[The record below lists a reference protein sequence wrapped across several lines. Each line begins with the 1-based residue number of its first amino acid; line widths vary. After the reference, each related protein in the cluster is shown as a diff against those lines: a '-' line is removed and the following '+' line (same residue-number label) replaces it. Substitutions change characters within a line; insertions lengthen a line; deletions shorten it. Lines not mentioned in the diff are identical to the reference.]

1 MELLP
6 GGGFAAAVFFGAV
19 VIWFHAWS
27 QFNRP
32 SYRESSDFSRVM
44 KRLQPSD
51 MRRGPVFMQAYVFY
65 ALILTFI
72 YLTICIY
79 ASVPFLQQVI
89 GLDITGLDLLSGT
102 AGAKDLPASAALAT
116 GASFDDAALVAVG
129 TGQDGPS
136 PSLPLLVSLA
146 VVGLAPN
153 VPFLARM
160 EEWIR
165 SRSHKLSGIPTHLID
180 SGFKLRRERLFDA
193 EQTSGLLISVE
204 EWKQAKQYHAAAG
217 RVANCERDTL
227 REQVLKIIALR
238 NWVLR
243 GRVCRP
249 DGATRFVYQNLEAEV
264 QQEIR
269 TLFEKLDA
277 LSARSPA
284 PQTPDETAE
293 QNQAWANVVR
303 EAEEVCGDVCV
314 LVALYSEREA
324 FAADMKQAR
333 ARAGAAL
340 TEYERERKGA
350 EDTFIAALRR
360 VSLVADKDSFGTTV
374 FFRLAGSIV
383 LAATAAG
390 LFFGL
395 DRNQHSDFGSVV
407 LAVKYAITASIMYA
421 LPLFFALGYQQEN
434 LKHDRWESI
443 FGRKRSKAV
452 SQYFT
457 TFLVATL
464 IALVGLVANNIYFA
478 IADVGLAKVADNFK
492 DVLHWAYRVEGP
504 RAVMGGVLAACMI
517 LTVDAWRADKLK
529 GWRQSP
535 WPAGLVGLTSLSLAA
550 LGFWER
556 YRGSAAALESG
567 TAATIDWGAA
577 WVTGVIAATVGFVA
591 AVYVV
596 QSLMDEFEEAE
607 RVAA

>member
-6 GGGFAAAVFFGAV
+6 GGGFAAAVFFGAL

-72 YLTICIY
+72 YLVICIY

-89 GLDITGLDLLSGT
+89 GLDIAGLDLLKGT
-102 AGAKDLPASAALAT
+102 AGAKDLPDSAMLAT
-116 GASFDDAALVAVG
+116 GASFDDASLVVVG
-129 TGQDGPS
+129 GQDGPS

-153 VPFLARM
+153 VPFLARV

-165 SRSHKLSGIPTHLID
+165 ARSHKLSGIPTHLID

-217 RVANCERDTL
+217 RVANRERDTL

-269 TLFEKLDA
+269 TLFDKLDA
-277 LSARSPA
+277 LSARAPG

-303 EAEEVCGDVCV
+303 EAEEVCGDICV

-333 ARAGAAL
+333 ARNGAPL
-340 TEYERERKGA
+340 TEYERERKAA
-350 EDTFIAALRR
+350 EVTFMDALRR

-390 LFFGL
+390 LFFGR
-395 DRNQHSDFGSVV
+395 DRFQHAADFGSIV
-407 LAVKYAITASIMYA
+407 LALKYAITASIMYA

-452 SQYFT
+452 SQYFF

-478 IADVGLAKVADNFK
+478 IADVGFAKVADNFQE
-492 DVLHWAYRVEGP
+492 VLAWAYRVEGP
-504 RAVMGGVLAACMI
+504 RAVMGGALAACMV
-517 LTVDAWRADKLK
+517 LTVDAWRAEKLK
-529 GWRQSP
+529 GWRQSA
-535 WPAGLVGLTSLSLAA
+535 WPAGLVGLTTLSLAA

-556 YRGSAAALESG
+556 YRGSVAAREGSPGDVPIDWWAASV
-567 TAATIDWGAA
+567 TAAT
-577 WVTGVIAATVGFVA
+577 AATVALVA

-596 QSLMDEFEEAE
+596 QSLMDEFEEPA
-607 RVAA
+607 